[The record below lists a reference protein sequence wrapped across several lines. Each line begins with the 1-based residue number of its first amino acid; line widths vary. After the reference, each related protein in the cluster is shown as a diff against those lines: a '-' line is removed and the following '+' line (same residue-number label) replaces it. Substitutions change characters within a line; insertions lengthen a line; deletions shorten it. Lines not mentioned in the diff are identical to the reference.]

1 MKIWH
6 ESDDFWETM
15 APFLFSE
22 RRWESASAEIDR
34 TTALLGVEPGAAIL
48 DLCCGPGRHS
58 LELARR
64 GYHVT
69 GVDRTA
75 AYLEQARQQAEKEG
89 LTIEFVEDDMRRF
102 CKPSTFDGAMM
113 MFTSFGYFEDP
124 AENRQVIANVYRSLK
139 DQGALIMEMMGKEVL
154 ARVFRERDWEEVDD
168 AIILQQRKV
177 SEDWSWME
185 NRWIAL
191 RGQERY
197 EVEVSHWIYS
207 AAELSGMLKGCGF
220 SSVDVYGDLEGTP
233 YDHTA
238 KRLVTVAHKR

>member
-1 MKIWH
+1 
-6 ESDDFWETM
+6 M

-22 RRWESASAEIDR
+22 RRWESASTEIDR
-34 TTALLGVEPGAAIL
+34 TIALLGVEPEATIL

-89 LTIEFVEDDMRRF
+89 LAIRFVQGDMRRF
-102 CKPSTFDGAMM
+102 CKPNTFDGAMM
-113 MFTSFGYFEDP
+113 MYTSFGYFEDP
-124 AENRQVIANVYRSLK
+124 AENRQVLANIYRSLK
-139 DQGALIMEMMGKEVL
+139 DQGTLIMEMMGKEVL
-154 ARVFRERDWEEVDD
+154 ARIFRERDWNEVDD

-207 AAELSGMLKGCGF
+207 AAELSGMLKECGF
-220 SSVDVYGDLEGTP
+220 SSVDVYGDLEGAP

-238 KRLVTVAHKR
+238 KRLVAVAHKR